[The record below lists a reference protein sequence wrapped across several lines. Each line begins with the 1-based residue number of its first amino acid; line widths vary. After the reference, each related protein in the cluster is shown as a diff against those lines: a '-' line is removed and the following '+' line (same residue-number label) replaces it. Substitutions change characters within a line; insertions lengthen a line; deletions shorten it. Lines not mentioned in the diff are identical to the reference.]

1 MLKHVVGKKVP
12 GRCPGK
18 EQNNWPRVIVRYCHD
33 IHHKILGSR
42 CLNHYLPSREDLCI
56 CLVFDG

>member
-12 GRCPGK
+12 ARCS
-18 EQNNWPRVIVRYCHD
+18 EQNNRPRVIVRYCHD
-33 IHHKILGSR
+33 IHPKIRGSR